1 MLTKTNNAGYKFYYT
16 AADSAGLTTANMI
29 THPVKE
35 PNAKH
40 STLIYTLFKKGLQ
53 TAVDQAH
60 ITFELKV
67 IPPNNASNSSVTTT
81 QKHLTLLLKYK
92 NDYISAA
99 MIADE
104 NDDPNNGHIVIKE
117 DKYEFVIT
125 GASGR
130 FKNCK
135 YLSITFDNAGISN
148 FSQGRKYAR
157 IIVIK

>member
-1 MLTKTNNAGYKFYYT
+1 MLTKTNNAPYKFYYT
-16 AADSAGLTTANMI
+16 AADSAGLTTANII

-35 PNAKH
+35 SNAKH
-40 STLIYTLFKKGLQ
+40 STLIYKLFKKDLQ
-53 TAVDQAH
+53 IAMNRAH

-81 QKHLTLLLKYK
+81 QKHYTLFLKNK
-92 NDYISAA
+92 NDYISAM

-104 NDDPNNGHIVIKE
+104 KDDPNNGHIVIMEGKH
-117 DKYEFVIT
+117 KCLIT

-135 YLSITFDNAGISN
+135 YLSITFDNAGTSN
-148 FSQGRKYAR
+148 FSQGKKYAR
-157 IIVIK
+157 KIVIK